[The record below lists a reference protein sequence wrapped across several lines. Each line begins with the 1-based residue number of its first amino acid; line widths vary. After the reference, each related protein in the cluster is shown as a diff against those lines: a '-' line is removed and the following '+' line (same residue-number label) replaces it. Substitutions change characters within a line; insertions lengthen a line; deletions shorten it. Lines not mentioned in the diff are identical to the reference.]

1 MRIYVWRE
9 KAKTNVRAQL
19 FTFKKAKTSNN
30 AVFSLVRA
38 VEALTPKLLSQF
50 WGPHEPKGST
60 PPLLIRKVLLNK
72 KSVYTTHITMV
83 RAVGVEPTRFPTCPL
98 NKRVCHSAT
107 LAHILLLLYKL

>member
-60 PPLLIRKVLLNK
+60 PTFMQYL
-72 KSVYTTHITMV
+72 
-83 RAVGVEPTRFPTCPL
+83 F
-98 NKRVCHSAT
+98 
-107 LAHILLLLYKL
+107 

>member
-38 VEALTPKLLSQF
+38 VEALTLKMYAFLGNPYLT
-50 WGPHEPKGST
+50 HVGST
-60 PPLLIRKVLLNK
+60 PTIYVQ
-72 KSVYTTHITMV
+72 HI
-83 RAVGVEPTRFPTCPL
+83 
-98 NKRVCHSAT
+98 
-107 LAHILLLLYKL
+107 YK

>member
-38 VEALTPKLLSQF
+38 VEPLTPKLLSQF
-50 WGPHEPKGST
+50 WGPHEPKGS
-60 PPLLIRKVLLNK
+60 PPTSDTQSFIK
-72 KSVYTTHITMV
+72 
-83 RAVGVEPTRFPTCPL
+83 
-98 NKRVCHSAT
+98 
-107 LAHILLLLYKL
+107 